1 MAMKICLIGGTGHI
15 GSFLTPMLVG
25 DGHDV
30 TVVTTGRTKATAD
43 PAWQKVTLT
52 RGQYRTDDPAWCNL
66 IEQIGAE
73 VVIDILG
80 ADVPSLYEATRTT
93 CRHLI
98 VCGSVW
104 MFGPAQSVPT
114 PDQTQGPC
122 PFDSYANRYA
132 QMLQVR
138 EQAERDGKP
147 FSAIMPPNIA
157 GPGKIPLEGM
167 GGRDIEVH
175 RDHQRGRPVPLPDGC
190 NTLIGP
196 CDAEDIAR
204 AFALAVNQRDAAAG
218 ELFNVGSAYAL
229 PAPQFVEA
237 YATIYGNPIPIEWV
251 DSQRYKTEILPD
263 LGSHAHFYLHMC
275 PDIAKLRTALGYE
288 PQYTPEAT
296 LERAVAWM
304 RDQQLL

>member
-1 MAMKICLIGGTGHI
+1 MKICVIGGTGHI
-15 GSFLTPMLVG
+15 GSFLTPMLAS

-30 TVVTTGRTKATAD
+30 TV
-43 PAWQKVTLT
+43 LT
-52 RGQYRTDDPAWCNL
+52 RGTDRQLNGPAWSKITFATGQYSRNDAAWGDL
-66 IEQIGAE
+66 IKQIAAE
-73 VVIDILG
+73 VVIDIVG
-80 ADVPSLYEATRTT
+80 ADLPSTYAAAKQSGQ
-93 CRHLI
+93 HVI
-98 VCGSVW
+98 ACGSLW
-104 MFGPAQSVPT
+104 MFGPPRLVPT
-114 PDQTQGPC
+114 PPVTQGPC
-122 PFDSYANRYA
+122 PFEGYAKRYDEM
-132 QMLQVR
+132 QQVR
-138 EQAERDGKP
+138 GQAPRDGVA

>member
-1 MAMKICLIGGTGHI
+1 MKICVIGGTGHI

-25 DGHDV
+25 DGHEV
-30 TVVTTGRTKATAD
+30 TV
-43 PAWQKVTLT
+43 LT
-52 RGQYRTDDPAWCNL
+52 RGTDRQLAGSAWSSVTFVTGQYSRDDSAWGDL
-66 IEQIGAE
+66 IKQIAAE
-73 VVIDILG
+73 VVIDIVG
-80 ADVPSLYEATRTT
+80 ADLPSTYTAAKQSGQ
-93 CRHLI
+93 HVI
-98 VCGSVW
+98 ACGSLW
-104 MFGPAQSVPT
+104 MFGPARLVPT
-114 PDQTQGPC
+114 PPVTQGTCSFPG
-122 PFDSYANRYA
+122 YAKRYDEM
-132 QMLQVR
+132 QQVQD
-138 EQAERDGKP
+138 QAARDGIA

-167 GGRDIEVH
+167 GGRGIEVH
-175 RDHQRGRPVPLPDGC
+175 RDHQRGQPVPLPHGC

-204 AFALAVNQRDAAAG
+204 AFWLAVNQRDAAAG

-237 YATIYGNPIPIEWV
+237 YAAIYGQSIPIRWV
-251 DSQRYKTEILPD
+251 ESEEYRTQILPD

-275 PDIAKLRTALGYE
+275 PDIAKLRTTLGYE
-288 PQYTPEAT
+288 PQHTPEAT